1 MNKEN
6 KTDKHIKTNTPETKT
21 ASKANPD
28 KLKSKSKS
36 STQSRSSA
44 VEKSIAKKTPSSKR
58 KSSKSED
65 PHYAREKDKYEN
77 PVASREYLLSMLS
90 EHAKD
95 HSGGLSYGEICSL
108 LNATEQDSKIGIQR
122 RLRAME
128 RQGQVLF
135 NRDKKY
141 EVQNQDDL
149 ITGRV
154 IGHRDGFGFLKHSD
168 TEKDY
173 FITMGQ
179 MATLLHD
186 DVVEGVLGQTDR
198 KGRAEF
204 RVNQV
209 IEPRKDAIVGRY
221 FVEQGVSTVIPDD
234 NRICHEI
241 IIPKEY
247 TNGAKQGHVV
257 VVEIV
262 QRPRRNMNAT
272 GKITEVLGEHLAPG
286 MEIETALRN
295 FDIPHNWPKGV
306 TASVNQL
313 SEEVEPESK
322 LGRVDLRNLPL
333 VTIDGEDA
341 RDFDDAVYCQPQKSG
356 GWKLWVAI
364 ADVSSYVRLGT
375 ALDQEAQNRAT
386 SVYFPEQVIPML
398 PEALS
403 NGLCSL
409 NPDVDRLCMVCEMDI
424 DANGKLG
431 EYTFYEAVMR
441 SHARFTYTKV
451 WHILSGDEAL
461 IERYKNRVE
470 DLGHLNDLYKAL
482 KYARQGRGAIEF
494 ESQET
499 KFVFNAH
506 RKIENIVPLVRNDA
520 HKIIEEC
527 MIMANVCAAQYIES
541 NNAEALFRVHDKP
554 DQDRLVTFKSYLAEV
569 GIDFTSASE
578 PTPKDFAQ
586 VAVKIA
592 DRVDKDLIQ
601 TMLLRSMKQ
610 AVYDGTNLG
619 HFGLALEAY
628 AHFTSPIRRYPDL
641 VVHRVIKA
649 VINKQKGS
657 KVCKGAKFYTEQEI
671 EALGEQCSMAE
682 RRADDAT
689 RDVADWLKCEFMQ
702 DHVGD
707 AFDGVVASVTNF
719 GLFVRINDF
728 QIDGLIHITS
738 LANDFYHYDQIKQC
752 LVGENSN
759 KRYRLGDALRIKVVA
774 VNLDER
780 KIDLMVDG
788 QDSNH
793 RPVRKKKKGDGKKPD
808 TEMPNRAAA
817 TKGPKRS
824 DLGPQS
830 DKPKRKPRPSAK
842 RTKASRSK
850 PKK

>member
-6 KTDKHIKTNTPETKT
+6 KTEKNIKTNTPNTNKLLP
-21 ASKANPD
+21 ANSD
-28 KLKSKSKS
+28 KQDTGTVPPGTSSSGKS
-36 STQSRSSA
+36 Q
-44 VEKSIAKKTPSSKR
+44 
-58 KSSKSED
+58 D
-65 PHYAREKDKYEN
+65 PHFEREQVKYEN
-77 PVASREYLLSMLS
+77 PVASREYLLSMLMQ
-90 EHAKD
+90 HAQD
-95 HSGGLSYGEICSL
+95 NSGGLAYTEICNL
-108 LNATEQDSKIGIQR
+108 LNAQDEDSRIGIQR

-128 RQGQVLF
+128 REGQVLF
-135 NRDKKY
+135 NRNKKY
-141 EVQNQDDL
+141 EVQAQDAL
-149 ITGRV
+149 IRGRV

-179 MATLLHD
+179 MKTLFHD
-186 DVVEGVLGQTDR
+186 DVVEGALGQTDR
-198 KGRAEF
+198 KGRTEF
-204 RVNQV
+204 RVNQI

-221 FVEQGVSTVIPDD
+221 FIEQGVSTVIPDD
-234 NRICHEI
+234 NRICHEL

-257 VVEIV
+257 VVEIL
-262 QRPRRNMNAT
+262 QRPRRNMNPT

-295 FDIPHNWPKGV
+295 FDIPHTWPKSV
-306 TASVNQL
+306 TASLSQL
-313 SEEVEPESK
+313 TDEVPDEAK
-322 LGRVDLRNLPL
+322 TGRVDLRDLPL

-341 RDFDDAVYCQPQKSG
+341 RDFDDAVYCEPGDDG

-375 ALDQEAQNRAT
+375 ALDNEAQNRAT

-409 NPDVDRLCMVCEMDI
+409 NPDVDRLCMVCEMHI
-424 DANGKLG
+424 SAKGKLG
-431 EYTFYEAVMR
+431 EYMFYEAVMR

-451 WHILSGDEAL
+451 WNILNGDETL
-461 IERYKNRVE
+461 IQRYQDRVE
-470 DLGHLNDLYKAL
+470 DLGNLNNLYKAL
-482 KYARQGRGAIEF
+482 KRSRQNRGAIEF
-494 ESQET
+494 ESVET

-527 MIMANVCAAQYIES
+527 MIMANVCAAQYIEE

-554 DQDRLVTFKSYLAEV
+554 DADRLISFRSYLAEV
-569 GIDFTSASE
+569 GIDFKAGNE
-578 PTPKDFAQ
+578 PTPKEFAQ
-586 VAVKIA
+586 VATKIA
-592 DRVDKDLIQ
+592 GRVDKDLIQ

-610 AVYDGTNLG
+610 AIYDGNNLG

-649 VINKQKGS
+649 IVNKQQGNKA
-657 KVCKGAKFYTEQEI
+657 CKGAKFYTEQEI

-689 RDVADWLKCEFMQ
+689 RDVADWLKCEFML
-702 DHVGD
+702 DHVND
-707 AFDGVVASVTNF
+707 VFEGVIASVTNF
-719 GLFVRINDF
+719 GLFVRLSNF

-752 LVGENSN
+752 LVGENSG
-759 KRYRLGDALRIKVVA
+759 RSYSLGDPLRIKVVA

-780 KIDLMVDG
+780 KIDLMIDG
-788 QDSNH
+788 EDNTK
-793 RPVRKKKKGDGKKPD
+793 RPARKKKKSSGGGSKEDKAVNNGKASTKASKPEGKKSEAPVNKDGKRK
-808 TEMPNRAAA
+808 A
-817 TKGPKRS
+817 GPASKRGKS
-824 DLGPQS
+824 
-830 DKPKRKPRPSAK
+830 
-842 RTKASRSK
+842 SRSK